1 MKSLDRV
8 IAAFRRFPGVG
19 PKQAERFAMYLLRSS
34 EPETE
39 ELLQAVKTLR
49 TSVSQCGVC
58 CDYSDTAVCPV
69 CSDPNRDTSV
79 ICVVQQPQDAAAI
92 ERSGA
97 FKGLYHVL
105 HGAIS
110 PMEGLGAGSIRLKEL
125 LERLEASRGGV
136 RELILA
142 MDPDTEGEA
151 TAIYISGLVKEL
163 VPRITRIAYGVP
175 LGGDLD
181 YMDEVTLGHALKGR
195 TNI

>member
-1 MKSLDRV
+1 MKSMDRV
-8 IAAFRRFPGVG
+8 IASFRRFPGVG
-19 PKQAERFAMYLLRSS
+19 PKQAERFAMHILRSS

-39 ELLQAVKTLR
+39 ELMQAIRALK

-58 CDYSDTAVCPV
+58 CDYSDSPVCPV
-69 CSDPNRDTSV
+69 CADTNRDSSI

-92 ERSGA
+92 EKSGA

-110 PMEGLGAGSIRLKEL
+110 PMEGLGAGTIKLKEL
-125 LERLEASRGGV
+125 LDRLESSKGGV
-136 RELILA
+136 LELILA
-142 MDPDTEGEA
+142 MDPDTEGEG
-151 TAIYISGLVKEL
+151 TAMYISGLVKEL
-163 VPRITRIAYGVP
+163 VPKITRIAYGVP

-195 TNI
+195 TKI

>member
-19 PKQAERFAMYLLRSS
+19 PKQAERFAMHLLRSS

-39 ELLQAVKTLR
+39 DFMQAVRALKA
-49 TSVSQCGVC
+49 SVSQCTVC
-58 CDYSDTAVCPV
+58 CDYSDTPVCPV
-69 CSDPNRDTSV
+69 CSDPNRDASL

-92 ERSGA
+92 EKSGA

-110 PMEGLGAGSIRLKEL
+110 PMEGFGAGSIRLKEL
-125 LERLEASRGGV
+125 LDRLESSKGGV

-151 TAIYISGLVKEL
+151 TAIYISGLAKEF
-163 VPRITRIAYGVP
+163 VPKITRIAYGVP

-195 TNI
+195 TKI